1 MTDPG
6 YYQMEKPPMKLKPS
20 RYDIEKNGEE
30 VENAARQH
38 EDMPNCMVIRESAPS
53 VETNSQGVG
62 QTSNQ

>member
-1 MTDPG
+1 MVDPG
-6 YYQMEKPPMKLKPS
+6 YYQDEELPMRLRPS

-38 EDMPNCMVIRESAPS
+38 EDMPNRMVIREPAPS
-53 VETNSQGVG
+53 VEANSQGVG